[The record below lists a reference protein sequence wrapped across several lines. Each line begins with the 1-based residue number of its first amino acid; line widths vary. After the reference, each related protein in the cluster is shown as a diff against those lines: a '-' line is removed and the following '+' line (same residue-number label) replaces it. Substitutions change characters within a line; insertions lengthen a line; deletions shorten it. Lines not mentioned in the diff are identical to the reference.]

1 MTGFRCA
8 LTPTTSPPCPH
19 KELFQPHYART
30 NLRKGDKILRCFPH
44 CCPDHVSRS
53 FCGSSLLLNVTHEH
67 ANERTPL
74 VVFARFREEEERG
87 LVAGDRISPQ
97 EIHRSIQSEANAHG
111 EWIAAREADSNEGT
125 YASVEQ
131 RWCFEVNPE
140 ARWYYHWESGVAKR
154 HRFKS
159 HVLEIYVF
167 RATSEQL
174 EVVAVTQSTP
184 FRLISFRRATLK
196 AVQTLTDGT
205 IASSRPM
212 KQTTTRPS
220 LPSAPWRTE
229 RTSIASTL
237 SPVSSPR
244 SKTSSSSSPVQAT
257 PMDVDERAESD
268 TSERRKRQRHTAGTT
283 AINVEPVL
291 ADLQRLL
298 EGLSQIT
305 LYDVQTYLPELHC
318 RFLDEVLRTQGRQ
331 PLLETWLESEATR
344 SVEAARKRQ
353 SRPAT
358 RNHLDLLV
366 DLTAWLT
373 LDTDLQHRVY
383 ATLGREKDAL
393 FESQWLRSVH
403 SELVLG
409 LEYQIRAFL
418 DHRQWALMALLEEFQ
433 DLSAGNQERSDYSSG
448 WTFETMVAQLREM
461 HATNS
466 QASGHLSPPPVK
478 VTILP
483 SLLPSLR
490 TPPRQHWLQGRW
502 YTPFLPDRLGL
513 RDMRRPE
520 QTESPLFA
528 GFGHDLSSSLRLL
541 PLLSLWRQ
549 FGAMEIQIDNENSDV
564 PILKLSSLLNVSSLS
579 VGAGLVLD
587 HQRRWFRCFPSGD
600 STSALTIG
608 GYSFGD
614 YVANQSSAFD
624 EIHVNLYAWRVNA
637 CVDVSSGSSLGFDDA
652 VVGMR
657 YQLRIVGAT
666 REEVTVHVTACSGHL
681 AMTSANPRDSPSPH
695 GKASRGYY
703 QCPIV
708 EFIDI
713 SERNMTGFQCA
724 LTPHKTPLCTHEEV
738 FQPRYIRTNLG
749 KGDKILRC
757 FPHCC
762 PYHVSRSFCG
772 SSLLLNVSHEHSL
785 DRTHLTV
792 FARFREEEE
801 PGLVIGDSVS
811 LHEIQQSTQS
821 DVNAQGQWITAR
833 ETLAEHQV
841 NSPSEQRW
849 RFVVNPGARWY
860 YHWESGAAK
869 FQRFKSHV
877 LEIYVFT
884 ATSDQLEV
892 VAVTQSTPFRLI
904 SFRRA
909 SPKAVKTLTDEATV
923 QFRPVKEHTKHPS
936 LSSPQSRTECTSV
949 VSPRSSSQSKTSTA
963 TSPAQATPMDV
974 DERAESDTSERRK
987 RQRHTAGTTAI
998 NVEPVLAD
1006 LQRLLEGL
1014 SQITAYDVQTYLPE
1028 LHCRFLDEVLR
1039 TQGRHPLLETWLE
1052 SEATRSVD
1060 AARKRQSRPATRN
1073 HLDLLVDLT
1082 AWLTLDT
1089 DLQRRVYATL
1099 GREKDALFESHWL
1112 RSVHSELVLGLEYQI
1127 RAFLDQRQWGLR
1139 MLLDELQVS
1148 SHSNWDRSS
1157 DWAFETMV
1165 AQLREMH
1172 ATNSQVSGHLS
1183 PPPVK
1188 VTILPSL
1195 LPSLRTP
1202 PRQHWLQGRWYTPF
1216 LPDRLGLR
1224 DMRRPEQTESPLF
1237 AGFGHDLSSSL
1248 RLLPL
1253 LSLWR
1258 QFGAM
1263 EIQIDNENS
1272 DVPIL
1277 KLSSLLNVSSLSVGA
1292 GLVLDHQRRWF
1303 RCFPSG
1309 DSTSALTI
1317 GGYSFGDY
1325 VANQSSAF
1333 DEIHVNLYAWRV
1345 NACVDVSSGS
1355 SLGFDDAVVG
1365 MRYQLRIVGAT
1376 REEVTVHVTACSG
1389 HLAMTSANPRDSVSV
1404 WSRESSCWPLTQKL
1418 ASIREW
1424 SPSFECHLR
1433 FHRLV

>member
-1 MTGFRCA
+1 M
-8 LTPTTSPPCPH
+8 
-19 KELFQPHYART
+19 
-30 NLRKGDKILRCFPH
+30 
-44 CCPDHVSRS
+44 
-53 FCGSSLLLNVTHEH
+53 
-67 ANERTPL
+67 
-74 VVFARFREEEERG
+74 
-87 LVAGDRISPQ
+87 
-97 EIHRSIQSEANAHG
+97 
-111 EWIAAREADSNEGT
+111 
-125 YASVEQ
+125 
-131 RWCFEVNPE
+131 
-140 ARWYYHWESGVAKR
+140 
-154 HRFKS
+154 
-159 HVLEIYVF
+159 
-167 RATSEQL
+167 
-174 EVVAVTQSTP
+174 
-184 FRLISFRRATLK
+184 
-196 AVQTLTDGT
+196 
-205 IASSRPM
+205 
-212 KQTTTRPS
+212 
-220 LPSAPWRTE
+220 
-229 RTSIASTL
+229 
-237 SPVSSPR
+237 
-244 SKTSSSSSPVQAT
+244 
-257 PMDVDERAESD
+257 
-268 TSERRKRQRHTAGTT
+268 
-283 AINVEPVL
+283 
-291 ADLQRLL
+291 
-298 EGLSQIT
+298 
-305 LYDVQTYLPELHC
+305 
-318 RFLDEVLRTQGRQ
+318 
-331 PLLETWLESEATR
+331 
-344 SVEAARKRQ
+344 
-353 SRPAT
+353 
-358 RNHLDLLV
+358 
-366 DLTAWLT
+366 
-373 LDTDLQHRVY
+373 
-383 ATLGREKDAL
+383 
-393 FESQWLRSVH
+393 
-403 SELVLG
+403 
-409 LEYQIRAFL
+409 
-418 DHRQWALMALLEEFQ
+418 
-433 DLSAGNQERSDYSSG
+433 
-448 WTFETMVAQLREM
+448 
-461 HATNS
+461 
-466 QASGHLSPPPVK
+466 
-478 VTILP
+478 
-483 SLLPSLR
+483 
-490 TPPRQHWLQGRW
+490 
-502 YTPFLPDRLGL
+502 
-513 RDMRRPE
+513 
-520 QTESPLFA
+520 A
-528 GFGHDLSSSLRLL
+528 GFH
-541 PLLSLWRQ
+541 
-549 FGAMEIQIDNENSDV
+549 
-564 PILKLSSLLNVSSLS
+564 
-579 VGAGLVLD
+579 
-587 HQRRWFRCFPSGD
+587 
-600 STSALTIG
+600 
-608 GYSFGD
+608 
-614 YVANQSSAFD
+614 
-624 EIHVNLYAWRVNA
+624 
-637 CVDVSSGSSLGFDDA
+637 
-652 VVGMR
+652 
-657 YQLRIVGAT
+657 
-666 REEVTVHVTACSGHL
+666 
-681 AMTSANPRDSPSPH
+681 
-695 GKASRGYY
+695 
-703 QCPIV
+703 
-708 EFIDI
+708 
-713 SERNMTGFQCA
+713 CA
-724 LTPHKTPLCTHEEV
+724 LTPHKTPHCPHEEF
-738 FQPRYIRTNLG
+738 FQPHYTRTNLG

-762 PYHVSRSFCG
+762 PYHVPRSFCG
-772 SSLLLNVSHEHSL
+772 SSLLLNVTHDHSS
-785 DRTHLTV
+785 DRIPLKV

-801 PGLVIGDSVS
+801 RGLIVGDRIS
-811 LHEIQQSTQS
+811 LHEIQQSIQS

-833 ETLAEHQV
+833 ESYPYHHV
-841 NSPSEQRW
+841 CSSFEQRW
-849 RFVVNPGARWY
+849 CFEVNPGARWY

-869 FQRFKSHV
+869 RHRFKSHV
-877 LEIYVFT
+877 LDIYVF
-884 ATSDQLEV
+884 AAISDQLRV
-892 VAVTQSTPFRLI
+892 VAVMQSTPFRLI

-909 SPKAVKTLTDEATV
+909 TQKAVKTLTDGPVTSSQPTKQAASRPSLPSTPWEAERMSSTSSHS
-923 QFRPVKEHTKHPS
+923 PGSSSMSKTS
-936 LSSPQSRTECTSV
+936 LSS
-949 VSPRSSSQSKTSTA
+949 SPV
-963 TSPAQATPMDV
+963 QATPMSV
-974 DERAESDTSERRK
+974 DELAQSDTSEGRK
-987 RQRHTAGTTAI
+987 RKRRSPDVTAT
-998 NVEPVLAD
+998 NVQPVLAD

-1195 LPSLRTP
+1195 LPSLSTP

-1433 FHRLV
+1433 FHRLL